1 MFETPNLKR
10 NGYVTIH
17 DNNNEL
23 DNQLIVGQTFGKA
36 LNQFSSKLSLSK
48 FKIGKQILGA
58 RQSFSKFDRVKTKAI
73 WNENAPR
80 NKILQFQRKKL
91 TSDKEVQS

>member
-48 FKIGKQILGA
+48 FKIGK
-58 RQSFSKFDRVKTKAI
+58 
-73 WNENAPR
+73 
-80 NKILQFQRKKL
+80 
-91 TSDKEVQS
+91 